1 MDLQEISDR
10 LEIQEL
16 FARYSHA
23 IDTMD
28 WDLLDDVFT
37 ADAHIDYSS
46 MGGIVGT
53 LAEQKAFLDANL
65 PTIFTPGYQHMVA
78 NTLFEIDGDTART
91 RTICFNPMVIQDE
104 KHVLFCG
111 LWYRDTLVRVD
122 GRWRI
127 KERVE
132 DRGWSLDV
140 RRS

>member
-28 WDLLDDVFT
+28 WDLLDEVFT
-37 ADAHIDYSS
+37 ADAHIDYTS
-46 MGGIVGT
+46 MGGIAGD
-53 LAEQKAFLDANL
+53 LATQKAYLASTL
-65 PTIFTPGYQHMVA
+65 PALFKPGYQHLVS

-91 RTICFNPMVIQDE
+91 RTMCFNPMVFQE
-104 KHVLFCG
+104 QGQVLFCG
-111 LWYRDTLVRVD
+111 LWYRDVLLRVD

-127 KERVE
+127 VERVE
-132 DRGWSLDV
+132 DRGWMLDV
-140 RRS
+140 KP

>member
-28 WDLLDDVFT
+28 WDLLDEVF
-37 ADAHIDYSS
+37 APDAHIDYTT
-46 MGGIVGT
+46 MGGIAGG
-53 LAEQKAFLDANL
+53 LQEQKDFLAANL
-65 PTIFTPGYQHMVA
+65 PTLFKPGYQHLVS

-91 RTICFNPMVIQDE
+91 RTLCFNPMVFEDN

-111 LWYRDTLVRVD
+111 LWYRDVLVRLD

-132 DRGWSLDV
+132 DRGWMLDV
-140 RRS
+140 KA

>member
-23 IDTMD
+23 LDTMQ

-37 ADAHIDYSS
+37 ADAHIDYSA

-53 LAEQKAFLDANL
+53 LPEQKAFLEATL
-65 PTIFTPGYQHMVA
+65 PTVFQRGYQHMVS
-78 NTLFEIDGDTART
+78 NTLFEIAGDTART
-91 RTICFNPMVIQDE
+91 RTMLFNPMVIKDAQ
-104 KHVLFCG
+104 HVLFCG
-111 LWYRDTLVRVD
+111 VWYVDRLVRVD

-127 KERVE
+127 QERVE
-132 DRGWSLDV
+132 DRGWSLDLK
-140 RRS
+140 R

>member
-37 ADAHIDYSS
+37 ADAHIDYST
-46 MGGIVGT
+46 MGGIAGT
-53 LAEQKAFLDANL
+53 LADQKAFLEANL
-65 PTIFTPGYQHMVA
+65 PAIFQQGYQHMVS

-91 RTICFNPMVIQDE
+91 RTLCFNPMVIKDE

-111 LWYRDTLVRVD
+111 LWYRDVLVRVD

-132 DRGWSLDV
+132 DRGWSLDLK
-140 RRS
+140 RS